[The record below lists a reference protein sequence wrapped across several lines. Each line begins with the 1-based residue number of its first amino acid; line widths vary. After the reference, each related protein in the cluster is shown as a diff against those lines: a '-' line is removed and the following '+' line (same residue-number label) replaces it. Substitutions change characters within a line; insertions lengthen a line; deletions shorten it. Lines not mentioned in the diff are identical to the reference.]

1 MNIRV
6 RILLWFLIPSVSIA
20 TIVGVFYYVYTRKT
34 LEQNVF
40 NQLETA
46 AGSLHENVQIF
57 LESKRGR
64 TIDFS
69 ADGFVRVV
77 TEKMTMRERMIE
89 HYTSALSH
97 HLITNKKSLD
107 PNIHEILIID
117 FKDRV
122 IASTDESRIG
132 EVVSIEKYFSEGIF
146 ADVSVGEPYYDARLQ
161 ETIIDFS
168 SVLLTKI
175 GREPIGV
182 IVNRIKIEQRA
193 DRIRDGEP
201 ARLRSGGQDT
211 DNDYPKLIAV
221 NKSRIIDFSSDGF
234 IRDSTEEIV
243 RIDEKA
249 FYHADLLNTHLLV
262 NLQPLDPDV
271 LSMFV
276 VDLDGKV
283 ISSTEIGQIGRDVS
297 DETFFTKT
305 MERGS
310 CISDLYHS
318 CPTTSFGR
326 VPDSRQKTFFNVAR
340 LLKDKTNDITIGI
353 IVNRYSGDY
362 FEMAAQSDIS
372 ELWKTG
378 EVYIVNGDKL
388 MITGSRFIDDAVF
401 KQVVDTEG
409 VRAAFGNGRGTIG
422 IYPDYRGVSVLGASR
437 YLEELGWVILA
448 EKDVSEAFAPLVYLR
463 NSTFIMG
470 IVGILVLFA
479 AAIFI
484 SKGITRPIGKLAVNA
499 QNIAKGNLNEEIR
512 VKSKDEIGSLASS
525 FDTMRIELGKSFKN
539 IEMARQ
545 NWEST
550 FNSVSELIAMYDMDC
565 RLIRCNKVFL
575 RKLNARIEDI
585 VGKDCYEIFRLV
597 GNKDI
602 PECAVLETVK
612 TSKSAIQEREIPC
625 LDGIY
630 SISCYPHIGKNGE
643 HIGTIQ
649 VMRDITER
657 KQTEE
662 KIRKLSHAIEQSS
675 TSVVITDTK
684 GDIEYINPKF
694 TTLTGYSR
702 EETIGKTP
710 RVLKS
715 GKTPPDVYK
724 ELWKTITSGNEWSG
738 ELCNKK
744 KNGELYWEYAS
755 ISPVKNPEGVITN
768 FIAVKEDIT
777 ERKNAEMSL
786 QQSQK
791 RLAEAQKLA
800 HLGNWNWDIVK
811 NELSWSEEVYRIFGL
826 KPQEFGATY
835 EAFLNFVH
843 IDDREFVKKS
853 VDNALYENKPYNI
866 DHRIVLPDGSVRIVN
881 EQAEVVFDS
890 TGKAIQMNGT
900 VQDITERKLI
910 EEGLRTRE
918 RQQAAISELGMHALE
933 DPDINTLMNEAVS
946 ITALALRVEYCK
958 ILELLPDGKALLL
971 KAGVGWK
978 TGSVGYAT
986 VGADTDSQAGYTLH
1000 SDKPVIVGDIRTET
1014 RFSAPSLL
1022 LEHRVVSGMSIIL
1035 KGKDRPFG
1043 VMGVHTTRLRVFT
1056 SDDANF
1062 LLSVSNVV
1070 ADAIERK
1077 RLSAHI
1083 DHVAQYDT
1091 LTDLPNRILFIDRVT
1106 RAVSRAKREKERIA
1120 VLYLNLDRFKVIN
1133 DSMGNETG
1141 DGLLKSVAERMVNC
1155 VREGDTVSRMG
1166 GDEFAIMLGGITS
1179 APDVTKV
1186 SQKIIEAVS
1195 KPFVLDDREIHI
1207 TASIGISMYPQDD
1220 EEMEGLIKKARAAM
1234 LQAKE
1239 HGRNN
1244 DRFYNTE
1251 METSS
1256 YEMMMLEN
1264 DLRKALDR
1272 RELLLHYQPQVD
1284 INTGR
1289 IIGVE
1294 ALVRWR
1300 HPDRGMISP
1309 AEFIPL
1315 AEETGLIVPIGKW
1328 VLHTALAQNKAWQE
1342 DGLAPIKMS
1351 VNFSSVQ
1358 FRQKDSVEIVA
1369 NALRE
1374 TGLKPGY
1381 MGLEITESVIMK
1393 GADAVIKKF
1402 HELKEM
1408 GIHIC
1413 MDDFGTGYSSLS
1425 YLKRFPIDILKIDQS
1440 FARNVTTDTNDASIV
1455 MATIAM
1461 AHGLGITTVAE
1472 GVETK
1477 EQLEFFRSHK
1487 CEVVQGYLFSKPLP
1501 TEEIT
1506 KLLREGG
1513 RFEI

>member
-6 RILLWFLIPSVSIA
+6 RILLWFLIPSVLIA

-69 ADGFVRVV
+69 ADGFVRVI
-77 TEKMTMRERMIE
+77 TEKITMRERTIE

-107 PNIHEILIID
+107 PNIDEILVID

-132 EVVSIEKYFSEGIF
+132 EVVPIEKYFSEGIF

-168 SVLLTKI
+168 TVLLTRI
-175 GREPIGV
+175 GKEPIGV
-182 IVNRIKIEQRA
+182 IVNRIKIEQGA
-193 DRIRDGEP
+193 DRIRDGESALP
-201 ARLRSGGQDT
+201 ARIGPGGQDT

-234 IRDSTEEIV
+234 IRDFTEEIV

-249 FYHADLLNTHLLV
+249 FYHADLLNTHLLA
-262 NLQPLDPDV
+262 NLQPLDTDV

-276 VDLDGKV
+276 VDLDGRV
-283 ISSTEIGQIGRDVS
+283 ISSTEISQIGRDVS

-305 MERGS
+305 IKRGS
-310 CISDLYHS
+310 CISDLYHL
-318 CPTTSFGR
+318 
-326 VPDSRQKTFFNVAR
+326 PDSGQKTFFNVAR
-340 LLKDKTNDITIGI
+340 LLKNKTNDITIGI
-353 IVNRYSGDY
+353 IVIRYSGDY
-362 FEMAAQSDIS
+362 FGMAAQSNIS
-372 ELWKTG
+372 ELQETG
-378 EVYIVNGDKL
+378 DVYIVNGNKL
-388 MITGSRFIDDAVF
+388 MITGSRFIKDAVF

-409 VRAAFGNGRGTIG
+409 VMAAFENDSGMTG

-437 YLEELGWVILA
+437 YLEELDWVILA

-470 IVGILVLFA
+470 IVGILVLAA

-484 SKGITRPIGKLAVNA
+484 SKGITNPIRRLAA
-499 QNIAKGNLNEEIR
+499 HAHNIAKGNLHEEIR
-512 VKSKDEIGSLASS
+512 VKSRDEIGSLASS

-539 IEMARQ
+539 IEM
-545 NWEST
+545 
-550 FNSVSELIAMYDMDC
+550 
-565 RLIRCNKVFL
+565 
-575 RKLNARIEDI
+575 
-585 VGKDCYEIFRLV
+585 
-597 GNKDI
+597 
-602 PECAVLETVK
+602 
-612 TSKSAIQEREIPC
+612 
-625 LDGIY
+625 
-630 SISCYPHIGKNGE
+630 
-643 HIGTIQ
+643 
-649 VMRDITER
+649 
-657 KQTEE
+657 
-662 KIRKLSHAIEQSS
+662 
-675 TSVVITDTK
+675 
-684 GDIEYINPKF
+684 
-694 TTLTGYSR
+694 
-702 EETIGKTP
+702 
-710 RVLKS
+710 
-715 GKTPPDVYK
+715 
-724 ELWKTITSGNEWSG
+724 
-738 ELCNKK
+738 
-744 KNGELYWEYAS
+744 
-755 ISPVKNPEGVITN
+755 
-768 FIAVKEDIT
+768 
-777 ERKNAEMSL
+777 
-786 QQSQK
+786 
-791 RLAEAQKLA
+791 
-800 HLGNWNWDIVK
+800 
-811 NELSWSEEVYRIFGL
+811 
-826 KPQEFGATY
+826 
-835 EAFLNFVH
+835 
-843 IDDREFVKKS
+843 
-853 VDNALYENKPYNI
+853 
-866 DHRIVLPDGSVRIVN
+866 
-881 EQAEVVFDS
+881 
-890 TGKAIQMNGT
+890 
-900 VQDITERKLI
+900 
-910 EEGLRTRE
+910 RE

-933 DPDINTLMNEAVS
+933 DPDINTLLNEAVS
-946 ITALALRVEYCK
+946 ITAVALGVEYCK

-978 TGSVGYAT
+978 TGSVGYVT
-986 VGADTDSQAGYTLH
+986 VGAGNDSQAGYTLH
-1000 SDKPVIVGDIRTET
+1000 SDKPVVVGDIRTET

-1022 LEHRVVSGMSIIL
+1022 LEHRVVSGMSIII

-1043 VMGVHTTRLRVFT
+1043 VMGVHTTRPRVFT

-1070 ADAIERK
+1070 ANAIERK

-1083 DHVAQYDT
+1083 DHVARYDT

-1106 RAVSRAKREKERIA
+1106 RAVSHAKREKEQIA

-1141 DGLLKSVAERMVNC
+1141 DGLLKSVAERMVKC

-1166 GDEFAIMLGGITS
+1166 GDEFAIMLVGITS
-1179 APDVTKV
+1179 ASDVTKV

-1195 KPFVLDDREIHI
+1195 EPYVLDDREMHI
-1207 TASIGISMYPQDD
+1207 TASIGISMYPYDD
-1220 EEMEGLIKKARAAM
+1220 EKMEGLINKARAAM

-1244 DRFYNTE
+1244 DRFYNME

-1272 RELLLHYQPQVD
+1272 RELLLYYQPQVD

-1300 HPDRGMISP
+1300 HPDRGIVSP

-1315 AEETGLIVPIGKW
+1315 AEETGLIMPIGKW

-1358 FRQKDSVEIVA
+1358 FRQKDPVEIVA

-1381 MGLEITESVIMK
+1381 MELEITESVIMK

-1402 HELKEM
+1402 HELKEI

-1461 AHGLGITTVAE
+1461 AHGLGMTTVAE

-1477 EQLEFFRSHK
+1477 EQLEFFRSQK

-1501 TEEIT
+1501 AEEIT